1 MNQENEPNE
10 SQGSK
15 KKAGKKLKNK
25 QSITLSEFF
34 ARKEEEEH
42 TKLKMCIIQNGD
54 TLDILSE
61 RYEVSVSQIQ
71 RVNGIELNQDVYEG
85 QVLYIPQAQTQR

>member
-1 MNQENEPNE
+1 
-10 SQGSK
+10 
-15 KKAGKKLKNK
+15 
-25 QSITLSEFF
+25 
-34 ARKEEEEH
+34 
-42 TKLKMCIIQNGD
+42 MCIIQNGD

-85 QVLYIPQAQTQR
+85 QVVYIPQAQTQR